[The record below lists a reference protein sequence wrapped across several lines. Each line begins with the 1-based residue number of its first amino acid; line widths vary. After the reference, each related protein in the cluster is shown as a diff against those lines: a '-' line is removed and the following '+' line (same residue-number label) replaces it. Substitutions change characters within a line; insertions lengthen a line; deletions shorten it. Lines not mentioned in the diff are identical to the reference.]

1 MPTRKPSTRNPPR
14 ADIHEAVT
22 KRIMEMLETARANGA
37 ELPWCR
43 PGVSHSRPT
52 NATTNQRYRGIN
64 VISLWA
70 EAQAK
75 NYRTGLWATWKQWA
89 AIGAQVRKGERA
101 TPIVVYK
108 PLEITNEKARAADG
122 SDATKIIRMVRGYW
136 GFNAD
141 QVDNYELPAMPTE
154 NLVERIAHAEEFF
167 SHIGVPISHGGTRA
181 FYRPSEDR
189 IQMPDKVLF
198 RGTTT
203 STATEGYFAVLAHE
217 CGHATGARHRLNRD
231 LTGRFGSKSYAM
243 EEMIVEFCSGLI
255 CCDLGIT
262 AQPREDHAHYIAN
275 WLTALREDKTA
286 VFTAAAA
293 AAKAADFLHA
303 LQPVRALDSATG
315 DPAHDRA
322 TDSLAPTPTCTPTFR
337 TGVTP

>member
-1 MPTRKPSTRNPPR
+1 MKTHHRNDDQPR
-14 ADIHEAVT
+14 ADFHQAVT
-22 KRIMEMLETARANGA
+22 ARIIEMLETARANGA

-43 PGVSHSRPT
+43 PGVSHARPT

-75 NYRTGLWATWKQWA
+75 NYRTGLWATFKQWA
-89 AIGAQVRKGERA
+89 SIGAQVRKGERA
-101 TPIVVYK
+101 TPIIVYK
-108 PLEITNEKARAADG
+108 PLEIANDKAHTADTGSGPGQAAQ
-122 SDATKIIRMVRGYW
+122 ATKIIRMVRGYW

-141 QVDNYELPAMPTE
+141 QVDNYALPALPTD
-154 NLVERIAHAEEFF
+154 NLVDPIEHAEEFF
-167 SHIGVPISHGGTRA
+167 SHIGVPITHGGARA
-181 FYRPSEDR
+181 FYRPSDDR

-203 STATEGYFAVLAHE
+203 STATEGYFGVLAHE
-217 CGHATGARHRLNRD
+217 AGHATGARHRLNRD
-231 LTGRFGSKSYAM
+231 LSGRFGSKSYAM
-243 EEMIVEFCSGLI
+243 EEMVAEFISGLI

-275 WLTALREDKTA
+275 WLSVLREDKTA

-303 LQPVRALDSATG
+303 LQPRRTA
-315 DPAHDRA
+315 DPASSPPALPPDHPYRTTTA
-322 TDSLAPTPTCTPTFR
+322 TTGASL
-337 TGVTP
+337 